1 MQRRKHFLVSWFHR
15 IQFDARVRS
24 DVWRLLRDLTR
35 EKMTESDALE
45 AVIDIYRQ
53 KGQGGVVRILQGLRH
68 SIARNTFN
76 AEVNKYVTPSE
87 SLMFGARGSAKASSL
102 YHGAFKIVETQRTMN
117 KTIYGTILQAVLGIL
132 VVLMLY
138 FIFGTR
144 LFPAFVDI
152 KPLDEWSAFPR
163 SVARVSMAYANN
175 LELAALC
182 LAMGAFVLRYVIHN
196 YTGPGRVFM
205 DRIPPFS
212 LYRMTTGVA
221 FLMAVIERGRM
232 GGALNTRLLKLMA
245 RQSSGYVRH
254 RIEAIAELA
263 DRETGG
269 IGSAAHKTGH
279 GYPSPDLVLILSKY
293 SERGGDWLVNFSAFM
308 DSWVADIQNRIKT
321 MAVGLNLLLLIL
333 VAGSVLMAMLSIFTI
348 VSEIRN
354 TQ

>member
-1 MQRRKHFLVSWFHR
+1 MQRRKHFLVVWFRR

-53 KGQGGVVRILQGLRH
+53 KGQPGVVRILQGLRH
-68 SIARNTFN
+68 SIAMNTFN

-87 SLMFGARGSAKASSL
+87 SLMFGARGSAPASSL
-102 YHGAFKIVETQRTMN
+102 YHGAFKIVETRRTMN
-117 KTIYGTILQAVLGIL
+117 KTIYGTILQSVFGIL

-138 FIFGTR
+138 YILGTR
-144 LFPAFVDI
+144 LFPAFIDI

-163 SVARVSMAYANN
+163 SVARVSMAYADN
-175 LELAALC
+175 LEIAALC
-182 LAMGAFVLRYVIHN
+182 LAMVAFGLRYVIHN

-212 LYRMTTGVA
+212 IYRMTTGVA

-245 RQSSGYVRH
+245 RQSTGYVRN
-254 RIEAIAELA
+254 RIEAIAEIA
-263 DRETGG
+263 DKQTGG
-269 IGSAAHKTGH
+269 IGSAAYQAGQD
-279 GYPSPDLVLILSKY
+279 YPSPDLALIMAKY
-293 SERGGDWLVNFSAFM
+293 SERGGDWLLNFSAFM
-308 DSWVADIQNRIKT
+308 DSWIQDIQIRIKT
-321 MAVGLNLLLLIL
+321 MAMGLNFLLLIL
-333 VAGSVLMAMLSIFTI
+333 VTGSVLVAMLTIFNI
-348 VSEIRN
+348 VTEIQN